1 MDRLPAE
8 LLVLIVKC
16 LRSPPRGASR
26 RLLRACWRARTSLKL
41 KWPKSVSVLRTAA
54 DEERLCEEIGRYA
67 DYLGRFSVGESIVE
81 LDLWCVSVDGAP
93 ERPTVSRPYQ
103 SATVLEALRRLLLC
117 FGAVRELMIP
127 VPELF
132 ALEGAHFHGLRRL
145 FVSGGRRAPLAV
157 AAASASVSALT
168 ALRTFE
174 VALFQD
180 ESTTDL
186 EETLALLP
194 SLSTLESIF

>member
-54 DEERLCEEIGRYA
+54 DEERLCEEIGRYV
-67 DYLGRFSVGESIVE
+67 DYLERFSVGESIVE
-81 LDLWCVSVDGAP
+81 LDLWCVSD
-93 ERPTVSRPYQ
+93 EDRPVRPFFPGTFRSTSVVQ
-103 SATVLEALRRLLLC
+103 ALRRLLRC
-117 FGAVRELMIP
+117 FGAMRELMIP

-145 FVSGGRRAPLAV
+145 YIAGDERAPLAAAATV
-157 AAASASVSALT
+157 AALSALT
-168 ALRTFE
+168 ALKTFE
-174 VALFQD
+174 VAFFWD
-180 ESTTDL
+180 CSTKEL
-186 EETLALLP
+186 EEALAL
-194 SLSTLESIF
+194 